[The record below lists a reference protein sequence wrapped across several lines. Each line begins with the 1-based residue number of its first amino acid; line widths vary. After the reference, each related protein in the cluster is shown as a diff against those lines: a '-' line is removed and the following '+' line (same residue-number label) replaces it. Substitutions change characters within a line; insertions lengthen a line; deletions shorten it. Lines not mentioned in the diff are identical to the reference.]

1 MRLELVKQGE
11 FLGTVCDFYV
21 DEENNIYMSRTQI
34 GYALQY
40 KDPANAIKNIH
51 NKNHDRFDKFSVI
64 LTGAQFEPPLRN
76 NSKAQ
81 KVYMYNEFGV
91 YAMCARSR
99 QKVADDFNDWV
110 AGIISNIRKNGYYI
124 VSEKDSKWLG
134 IREDSKKARK
144 YETDQIKLFVKY
156 AKEQGSRNADK
167 YYMIFTKLI
176 NNKLGLQ
183 GGQRDNVSQ
192 ETLLELKSMETLMK
206 MRIRKL
212 MEKDM
217 PYKEIYQDVKMLV
230 AEF

>member
-1 MRLELVKQGE
+1 MYSERGIYE
-11 FLGTVCDFYV
+11 VCRWS
-21 DEENNIYMSRTQI
+21 N
-34 GYALQY
+34 
-40 KDPANAIKNIH
+40 
-51 NKNHDRFDKFSVI
+51 
-64 LTGAQFEPPLRN
+64 
-76 NSKAQ
+76 
-81 KVYMYNEFGV
+81 
-91 YAMCARSR
+91 
-99 QKVADDFNDWV
+99 QKVADEFNDW
-110 AGIISNIRKNGYYI
+110 AYEIIQSIKKNGYYI
-124 VSEKDSKWLG
+124 ASEKDSKWLG

-144 YETDQIKLFVKY
+144 YETDQIKRFVEY

-192 ETLLELKSMETLMK
+192 ETLLELKSMETLVK